1 LSLKLYD
8 DRPTGSVDASS
19 GGYLHPD
26 VSSEQYG
33 RQASVPD
40 VNP

>member
-19 GGYLHPD
+19 GGYLL
-26 VSSEQYG
+26 
-33 RQASVPD
+33 PD